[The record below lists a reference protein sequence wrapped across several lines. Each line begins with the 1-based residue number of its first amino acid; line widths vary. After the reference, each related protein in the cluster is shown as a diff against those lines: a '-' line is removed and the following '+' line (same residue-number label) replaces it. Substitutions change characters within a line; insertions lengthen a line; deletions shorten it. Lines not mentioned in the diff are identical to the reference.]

1 MIQKYEF
8 NQRVLQNRV
17 HLEDAHREAALREV
31 LDQVVPD
38 QEASSGDG
46 DE

>member
-1 MIQKYEF
+1 MIRKYEF
-8 NQRVLQNRV
+8 NQRVLKNRAR
-17 HLEDAHREAALREV
+17 LEDAHLEAALREV

-38 QEASSGDG
+38 HEDSLGEG